1 MILNLFK
8 SKPKLKELIPPGSID
23 IHSHILPGIDD
34 GPKNITESLNL
45 INEIKK
51 IGFHQIIGT
60 PHTYSGLYENTN
72 DTIKTSFEHL
82 KTKIDKNITVSY
94 ASEYLLDISLIE
106 RAKRGKLL
114 TIKDNYILVEFNFIS
129 LPINFKE
136 MIFELKK
143 LGYIP
148 ILAHPERYL
157 FLFRNLSLIE
167 EIKNMGCYLQLNLLS
182 VTGYY
187 GDDICAFSDKLLK
200 NSLIDFIGSDI
211 HNIHQ
216 VNCFNKKIKIKEVN
230 KLEKI
235 IDNNKFFNKS

>member
-1 MILNLFK
+1 MLNFFK
-8 SKPKLKELIPPGSID
+8 SKPSLKELLTQGFID

-34 GPKNITESLNL
+34 GAKNIQESLNL
-45 INEIKK
+45 IGEMKK
-51 IGFHQIIGT
+51 IGFRKIIGT

-72 DTIKTSFEHL
+72 DTIKTSFEQL
-82 KTKIDKNITVSY
+82 KTKLNNDTKISY
-94 ASEYLLDISLIE
+94 ASEYLLDISIIE
-106 RAKRGKLL
+106 KAKKGKLL
-114 TIKDNYILVEFNFIS
+114 TIKDNYILIEISFLS

-148 ILAHPERYL
+148 ILAHPERYR

-187 GDDICAFSDKLLK
+187 GNDISAFSDELLK
-200 NSLIDFIGSDI
+200 NNLIDFTGSDI

-216 VNCFNKKIKIKEVN
+216 VNCFSKKIKIKELN
-230 KLEKI
+230 KLEEAI
-235 IDNNKFFNKS
+235 ENNQYFI